1 MLTICRISESELILK
16 YLITGYLSE
25 TIQWKQ
31 VILTLYLEVVI
42 YWHQYED
49 RLYFHSGFGV
59 LGIKLMLLGNKILY
73 VSKAN
78 PSIILKKRWNDTT
91 VLIVSLYCN
100 VPMLRDLNV
109 TWENKNIDLTIAL
122 TEDAQLCI
130 VCHNRVCCSCE
141 GLKKMCQA
149 DIYNWIM

>member
-1 MLTICRISESELILK
+1 
-16 YLITGYLSE
+16 
-25 TIQWKQ
+25 
-31 VILTLYLEVVI
+31 
-42 YWHQYED
+42 
-49 RLYFHSGFGV
+49 
-59 LGIKLMLLGNKILY
+59 MLLGNKILY

-78 PSIILKKRWNDTT
+78 SSIILKKRWNDTT

-109 TWENKNIDLTIAL
+109 AWENKNIDLTIAL